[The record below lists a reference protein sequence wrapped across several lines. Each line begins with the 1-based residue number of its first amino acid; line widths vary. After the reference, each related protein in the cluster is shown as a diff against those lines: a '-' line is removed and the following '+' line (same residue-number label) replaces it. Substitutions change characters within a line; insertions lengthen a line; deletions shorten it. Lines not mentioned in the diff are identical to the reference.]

1 MVIAIDYTFLCNRNR
16 LNCQKMSCNR
26 NRLYL
31 TNLIAIDDYFRD

>member
-1 MVIAIDYTFLCNRNR
+1 
-16 LNCQKMSCNR
+16 MSCNR